1 MIGGNLNYG
10 SSSLPIYWNNG
21 IPTPITS
28 YEGTAAKAISDD
40 DGNNIK
46 NTYASNLTFTNGLL
60 ILKNKNGI
68 ALDTITLDTL
78 TVSDIT
84 TGTEDVRKLITAKV
98 FKDSVDSLISQ
109 LNVNEKTFANG
120 EVLKT
125 LKEENGKIGL
135 TTGQLSIDGGILAGS
150 YVINLKEDNSS
161 FSQLSIGQMQGATAT
176 TPGAV
181 GLVPQ
186 TVAGDQEKFLRGD
199 GQWII
204 PTNTDYQ
211 VRQTNTSADKDYRV
225 LLSYSDT
232 NNEETNTVYKHS
244 GLLYNPSSNTLT
256 VTYIEGRAATA
267 GRANADSL
275 GNVINTTYALKTA
288 TVSNIE
294 WNSTN
299 KKLTKTINGIESDV
313 INFVAGDNIT
323 FTSDNTGL
331 TIAATDTNTTYS
343 LSGSRSAVNYTM
355 LLTPSSGSATQ
366 AVIPTMTPA
375 TADAG
380 GLLGLVPN
388 SAPGDQNKFL
398 RADGTWVVPTN
409 TNNKVQS
416 VKTDSSDA
424 NYKILFSYTDTN
436 SNETNYVRKD
446 SDFYY
451 NPSSNTLTVTQV
463 AGNAQTASKANADS
477 AGNIIINTYAKKSE
491 ALTSIIWDKTNK
503 KLIKT
508 INGTDSD
515 VLEFIA
521 GNNVTLTADDNKIT
535 ITTAN
540 DNTTYG
546 LSGTLTGNTFVT
558 TLTAGGTGVQ
568 STVPAMSAASASV
581 AGRAGLVPA
590 PQAGD
595 NTKVLSGAGTWIEQS
610 SYSLPLASS
619 STRGGIKIGFESNPN
634 TKNYALLLDD
644 EKAYVNVPWTD
655 RSVEGPGYHY
665 VPQEDSASLLSASAT
680 GGTASWGIDVVQGV
694 KVRRDNRGHI
704 TGLEVISGKIPDQ
717 PTYPNDR
724 DPGYGSI
731 TIDTASTAVNVPT
744 AKKNTATITA
754 ATYSERLILS
764 PTNKW
769 IVMGATDNS
778 STGLDK
784 VYIGHNIS
792 TVTKGSYG
800 PSTDVNVTNGGNFKV
815 PYISVDE
822 AGHITGASTKTITLP
837 ITSDT
842 KVTQYNFTQNSDLR
856 VILSNSAT
864 GNEETATVNKS
875 NNLIYNPSTN
885 KLSTGNLDLTGALN
899 IVGNA
904 YLHNQTMADSLT
916 AGSLIVNGNAN
927 FVQSPT
933 APTPASGDNS
943 TKLATTE
950 FVKTSVAGLSG
961 AMHFKGTTTTEMTD
975 GRTTAVVTVGGASYT
990 PAAGDV
996 VLYSDSEFVWT
1007 GSAWERLGR
1016 DSSFKITQ
1024 SVIDSGTAATN
1035 KWVSRIQQNAN
1046 GEITATMGTLD
1057 TSGTWSGKVAKLTDL
1072 NSSDSASLTTDW
1084 RKVWFNYSDGVTGR
1098 PALSDAFAFQ
1108 TSTGTLKATIFSGSG
1123 ASLISL
1129 NASNISS
1136 GTLAAARLPSVTRTN
1151 NTSTASPAHNDTFTT
1166 IDNITTDTYGRVT
1179 AVNTKTITLP
1189 SDNNTTY
1196 TFAEGSTNGTFSVT
1210 PSGGSA
1216 QSVLIH
1222 GLGTAA
1228 YKAED
1233 YYVKRSGD
1241 TMSGSLQVINT
1252 ANNTAGLK
1260 ITLETQ
1266 SYNFGFHM
1274 GTGGVNHGLYDFKA
1288 SKWVILGDASHNWTF
1303 NGNLNGKLTTAR
1315 KLKVNLEATADTS
1328 FDGSADV
1335 LNIPTTGN
1343 LSTQRLARP
1352 RGLRGVSDVTLQALI
1367 NSARANRLAFLPAD
1381 QIIIEKTI
1389 DGGTTWVDAG
1399 VSDSQ
1404 KLALFSEQ
1412 RPNILIP
1419 TLNGVRDQL
1428 CGLRITI
1435 TAMKYNVP
1443 AGTPETEKYN
1453 YWNSTYVQSQERY
1466 CQLKDMY
1473 FWLIAVNDSIGVTV
1487 QRATGVNSTSW
1498 STIFNDN
1505 SYYMTGWSGC
1515 DYINFSQNTFG
1526 GGINQTSNYWN
1537 YRIILMTKGVN
1548 GTTNMATSSTTA
1560 SQAIC
1565 EIRAYGDTVWGVP
1578 NRYMAYDHMYSFDAN
1593 KNVAFPAKVTA
1604 TEFVGNIAWN
1614 NITGK
1619 PSVYYTLPTA
1629 TDSTLGG
1636 IKTGYSAS
1644 EKNYAIKVDSNGNA
1658 YVNVPWTD
1666 NNTTSFTITA
1676 NATDGLWDLTGTNG
1690 TNAVTYTLAPYST
1703 KQSSTSFYTAATNP
1717 TLTTRLNYDGYFYA
1731 TKLYSGGVEVLTSHQ
1746 SLANYK
1752 TKQTAVSDPT
1762 ASNTAI
1768 AFIDSISQDAN
1779 GVITPTKK
1787 TVRSASIS
1795 QTGVVQLSSA
1805 TNSTSETLAATAK
1818 AVKTA
1823 YDLANDHKYW
1833 ANVES
1838 TSAAQYDKQPE
1849 VKSVTIGNGS
1859 GTTAATKKVQMVYD
1873 ATLEVLNFVFS

>member
-10 SSSLPIYWNNG
+10 SSSIPIYWNNG

-28 YEGTAAKAISDD
+28 YEGTAARAISDD

-186 TVAGDQEKFLRGD
+186 TAAGDQEKFLRGD

-211 VRQTNTSADKDYRV
+211 VRQTNTGADKNYRV

-244 GLLYNPSSNTLT
+244 GLFYNPSSNTLT

-299 KKLTKTINGIESDV
+299 KKLVKTINGVESDI
-313 INFVAGDNIT
+313 INFVAGDNVT

-366 AVIPTMTPA
+366 AVIPAMTPA
-375 TADAG
+375 TEDAG

-398 RADGTWVVPTN
+398 RADGTWTIPTN
-409 TNNKVQS
+409 TNDKVQS
-416 VKTDSSDA
+416 IKTDSTDT

-436 SNETNYVRKD
+436 SNEINYVRKD

-491 ALTSIIWDKTNK
+491 ALTSIAWDKTNK

-521 GNNVTLTADDNKIT
+521 GNNVTLTTDDNKII

-568 STVPAMSAASASV
+568 STVPAMSAASTSA

-665 VPQEDSASLLSASAT
+665 MPQEDSASLLSASAT
-680 GGTASWGIDVVQGV
+680 GGTAEWGIDVVQGV

-744 AKKNTATITA
+744 EKKNTATITA
-754 ATYSERLILS
+754 ATYSERLTLS

-800 PSTDVNVTNGGNFKV
+800 PSTDVNVTNGGNFNV

-837 ITSDT
+837 TTSDT

-875 NNLIYNPSTN
+875 NNLTYNPSTN
-885 KLSTGNLDLTGALN
+885 ILNTGNLVLSDDLSVGGDVDITGALDVTGDVTF
-899 IVGNA
+899 IKTPNA
-904 YLHNQTMADSLT
+904 PTAA
-916 AGSLIVNGNAN
+916 AGSN
-927 FVQSPT
+927 
-933 APTPASGDNS
+933 D
-943 TKLATTE
+943 TKLATTA
-950 FVKTSVAGLSG
+950 FVTSAINGLVGPMRFIGTLGTGGTATALASASASNKGYTYKVITAGTYQGAAVKVGDLVISNGSSWVVVPSG
-961 AMHFKGTTTTEMTD
+961 DE
-975 GRTTAVVTVGGASYT
+975 
-990 PAAGDV
+990 P
-996 VLYSDSEFVWT
+996 
-1007 GSAWERLGR
+1007 
-1016 DSSFKITQ
+1016 
-1024 SVIDSGTAATN
+1024 SGTVTNIATG
-1035 KWVSRIQQNAN
+1035 N
-1046 GEITATMGTLD
+1046 G
-1057 TSGTWSGKVAKLTDL
+1057 LT
-1072 NSSDSASLTTDW
+1072 
-1084 RKVWFNYSDGVTGR
+1084 GG
-1098 PALSDAFAFQ
+1098 PI
-1108 TSTGTLKATIFSGSG
+1108 TSTGTISHADTSSQ
-1123 ASLISL
+1123 ASLTAQSKKYVNAISL
-1129 NASNISS
+1129 DDFGHVTSIGTGEIEETDTWKANSKTSEGYVVKGDGQANKVWKTDADGNPGWRTDANTWNALSTTQAGYVAQAPDDIHKFLRGDATWADITEAKSTILDWDTESTIATVGGYDIKVKLPANPNTDTDTLVKQTAKSDAVEYKILAGANSDPIS
-1136 GTLAAARLPSVTRTN
+1136 GTAYEAVYDTTVTLNPNTNTITATTFKGNATSASKLNNTEKIGDTNHPVYFTASGVPAAITL
-1151 NTSTASPAHNDTFTT
+1151 TSTANNLLSSLPDNWTADPTDNTVLIRKDNSGSDSFGQVTFETVWNY
-1166 IDNITTDTYGRVT
+1166 IQNKITSEGTNYFTYLNS
-1179 AVNTKTITLP
+1179 AD
-1189 SDNNTTY
+1189 SDNLNTTFY
-1196 TFAEGSTNGTFSVT
+1196 IHTDIQLITSYQRIAGELIGT
-1210 PSGGSA
+1210 GSA
-1216 QSVLIH
+1216 YHSGILSYS
-1222 GLGTAA
+1222 LYARKTDFGTCYYVDFYNKLNADIAA
-1228 YKAED
+1228 YVDDNDYLHIAITPKAAV
-1233 YYVKRSGD
+1233 Y
-1241 TMSGSLQVINT
+1241 
-1252 ANNTAGLK
+1252 
-1260 ITLETQ
+1260 TQ
-1266 SYNFGFHM
+1266 WYLNCFVDSSAKNRIDS
-1274 GTGGVNHGLYDFKA
+1274 VNQNVPTIVQ
-1288 SKWVILGDASHNWTF
+1288 SKELI
-1303 NGNLNGKLTTAR
+1303 KLT
-1315 KLKVNLEATADTS
+1315 KS
-1328 FDGSADV
+1328 
-1335 LNIPTTGN
+1335 
-1343 LSTQRLARP
+1343 
-1352 RGLRGVSDVTLQALI
+1352 
-1367 NSARANRLAFLPAD
+1367 
-1381 QIIIEKTI
+1381 
-1389 DGGTTWVDAG
+1389 
-1399 VSDSQ
+1399 
-1404 KLALFSEQ
+1404 
-1412 RPNILIP
+1412 
-1419 TLNGVRDQL
+1419 
-1428 CGLRITI
+1428 ITY
-1435 TAMKYNVP
+1435 TP
-1443 AGTPETEKYN
+1443 AGTNKKSE
-1453 YWNSTYVQSQERY
+1453 
-1466 CQLKDMY
+1466 
-1473 FWLIAVNDSIGVTV
+1473 VTIKPV
-1487 QRATGVNSTSW
+1487 TTNIYSMTSAG
-1498 STIFNDN
+1498 SVTA
-1505 SYYMTGWSGC
+1505 
-1515 DYINFSQNTFG
+1515 
-1526 GGINQTSNYWN
+1526 
-1537 YRIILMTKGVN
+1537 
-1548 GTTNMATSSTTA
+1548 GTT
-1560 SQAIC
+1560 
-1565 EIRAYGDTVWGVP
+1565 
-1578 NRYMAYDHMYSFDAN
+1578 
-1593 KNVAFPAKVTA
+1593 
-1604 TEFVGNIAWN
+1604 
-1614 NITGK
+1614 
-1619 PSVYYTLPTA
+1619 
-1629 TDSTLGG
+1629 
-1636 IKTGYSAS
+1636 
-1644 EKNYAIKVDSNGNA
+1644 
-1658 YVNVPWTD
+1658 
-1666 NNTTSFTITA
+1666 
-1676 NATDGLWDLTGTNG
+1676 
-1690 TNAVTYTLAPYST
+1690 
-1703 KQSSTSFYTAATNP
+1703 P
-1717 TLTTRLNYDGYFYA
+1717 TLTMSVDDSTETLSFTWDAG
-1731 TKLYSGGVEVLTSHQ
+1731 TS
-1746 SLANYK
+1746 
-1752 TKQTAVSDPT
+1752 TAVTLPERS
-1762 ASNTAI
+1762 SAI
-1768 AFIDSISQDAN
+1768 AAWTGYTTGIDNTYAEAQEFIGTQAT
-1779 GVITPTKK
+1779 IT
-1787 TVRSASIS
+1787 I
-1795 QTGVVQLSSA
+1795 
-1805 TNSTSETLAATAK
+1805 
-1818 AVKTA
+1818 
-1823 YDLANDHKYW
+1823 
-1833 ANVES
+1833 
-1838 TSAAQYDKQPE
+1838 
-1849 VKSVTIGNGS
+1849 
-1859 GTTAATKKVQMVYD
+1859 
-1873 ATLEVLNFVFS
+1873 